1 MFSIN
6 TFSVNRL
13 NNAEFVG
20 LMINLGNLIER
31 CEASKMGLDETL
43 VTNFNAKKQQLID
56 QVRVSAASEL
66 TAKMNAANDKR
77 IRMFKLANY
86 TLRKTEVDD
95 RGGSMTELCERV
107 GTLILKPYSMAI
119 LRLPQQELTTVL
131 SGFIYD
137 MRNKFD
143 SDELEDL
150 GVDREIDNLESA
162 NQEFIAAYSARAA
175 QRAEAGSALTQQLRL
190 EMVDLYMSIC
200 FTTQYYANSELEA
213 NATKAKACQEF
224 IGVANQILTEA
235 KSRYQ
240 QRMNALHGVDGPTPD
255 PSLPE
260 GSGNQGG
267 DGTGGTQG
275 GDTQGGGT
283 QGGGTNTGGDTQG
296 GDTQGGGTNTG
307 GNTQGGTDIDH
318 ENGTVHD
325 GGVEF

>member
-1 MFSIN
+1 MYSIN

-66 TAKMNAANDKR
+66 TARMNAANDKR

-213 NATKAKACQEF
+213 NATKAKTCQEF

-240 QRMNALHGVDGPTPD
+240 QRMNALHGIVTPGEED
-255 PSLPE
+255 ENGE
-260 GSGNQGG
+260 GG
-267 DGTGGTQG
+267 
-275 GDTQGGGT
+275 TQGGGT
-283 QGGGTNTGGDTQG
+283 QGGNTQG
-296 GDTQGGGTNTG
+296 GNTHTGGTG
-307 GNTQGGTDIDH
+307 GNTQGGNTNTGGTGGNTQGGGNTNTGGTDIDH